1 MNTRTIRSLLGCAL
15 LALLLV
21 PLAASAADSLERI
34 RATRTLLVGVRE
46 AAIPFSYL
54 NEQKQPVGYT
64 IDICRKVADALR
76 RELKLSELKLS
87 FQKVTTEDRFDKIA
101 SGAIDI
107 ECGSTTNLKSRQQK
121 VAFSYS
127 IFVSGTRLLV
137 RKDSGISGL
146 ESLNGKRVGIVRGT
160 TSEKIFSGLQA
171 SGAGMKLQVFAGNGE
186 AVRALDA
193 GKVDAFAQQEVQL
206 AGQMG
211 RLSHPEQFAVVGA
224 GLSVEPV
231 GLVVRKDDKQLLALV
246 DKALAAL
253 FASGEINAI
262 YDRWFNTPTLKVPMS
277 AMTRD
282 SLMHPSH
289 EAGVVRVLG
298 QSF

>member
-1 MNTRTIRSLLGCAL
+1 MKTRTISSLLGCAL
-15 LALLLV
+15 LALLLT

-34 RATRTLLVGVRE
+34 RATRTLLVGVRD

-64 IDICRKVADALR
+64 IDVCRKVADALR
-76 RELKLSELKLS
+76 KELKLSDLKLS
-87 FQKVTTEDRFDKIA
+87 FQKVTAEDRFDKIA

-121 VAFSYS
+121 AAFSYS

-137 RKDSGISGL
+137 RKDSGITKF
-146 ESLNGKRVGIVRGT
+146 ESLTGRRVGIVRGT
-160 TSEKIFSGLQA
+160 TGEKIFNGLQA

-186 AVRALDA
+186 AVQALEA
-193 GKVDAFAQQEVQL
+193 GKIDAFVQQEVQL
-206 AGQMG
+206 AGLMG
-211 RLSHPEQFAVVGA
+211 RLSNPGQFAIVGA

-231 GLVVRKDDKQLLALV
+231 ALLVRKDDKQLLALV

-253 FASGEINAI
+253 FSSGEINAI

-289 EAGVVRVLG
+289 EAGVVRILG

>member
-1 MNTRTIRSLLGCAL
+1 MKTQTIRSFLRGLL
-15 LALLLV
+15 LALFLV
-21 PLAASAADSLERI
+21 PLAAGAADSLDRI
-34 RATRTLLVGVRE
+34 RATHTLIIGARE
-46 AAIPFSYL
+46 AAVPFSFL
-54 NEQKQPVGYT
+54 NEQKQTVGYS

-76 RELKLSELKLS
+76 KELKLGELKLA
-87 FQKVTTEDRFDKIA
+87 FQRVTAEDRFDKLA

-121 VAFSYS
+121 AAFSYS

-137 RKDSGISGL
+137 RKDSGISRV
-146 ESLNGKRVGIVRGT
+146 ESLTGKRVGIVRGT
-160 TSEKIFSGLQA
+160 TAEKIFNGLQA
-171 SGAGMKLQVFAGNGE
+171 GGAGMKLQVFAGNGE
-186 AVRALDA
+186 AVQALNG
-193 GKVDAFAQQEVQL
+193 GKIDAFPQQEVQL
-206 AGQMG
+206 AALTG
-211 RLSHPEQFAVVGA
+211 RLSHPEQFAIVGS
-224 GLSVEPV
+224 GLSVEPI
-231 GLVVRKDDKQLLALV
+231 GLLVRKDDKQFLTLV